1 MEYGLA
7 SLRPGQRQLAASNR
21 SGRPASAQVGA
32 RLANRRATRPMGFA
46 KPAAKWPIWASFLF
60 AATTSLTLWGLLAL
74 AIVWLI

>member
-1 MEYGLA
+1 
-7 SLRPGQRQLAASNR
+7 
-21 SGRPASAQVGA
+21 
-32 RLANRRATRPMGFA
+32 MGFA